1 MSTSELI
8 VQCPNAAR
16 LATTRAV
23 SRTHEVWVL
32 DRERNEA
39 LHCAVIGLAMFR
51 LANPNL
57 RDHAERVRQQAAAAL
72 TGSPAARP
80 ASDDTPPPARD
91 PWLSRT
97 HGAGWLAPRR
107 RWL

>member
-16 LATTRAV
+16 LARTRAV

-39 LHCAVIGLAMFR
+39 LHCAVIALAMFR

-57 RDHAERVRQQAAAAL
+57 RDLGERLRQQAGAPLAGA
-72 TGSPAARP
+72 TAARP
-80 ASDDTPPPARD
+80 AADDSPPPARD